1 MRQLKYLFILPLAL
15 FTISVVQAKVAQIK
29 DLPLNSARLVESEKI
44 QADYHFSIH
53 DTIVC
58 GEMTGSKSASVEW
71 TYNGVTYKKMLPATL
86 KNDDRYQGEWAD
98 IGGKLLFTNEQGHED
113 IFVTCKYI
121 NFDA

>member
-1 MRQLKYLFILPLAL
+1 MHHLKYLLVLPLTLAV
-15 FTISVVQAKVAQIK
+15 ISVTQAKTTQVK
-29 DLPLNSARLVESEKI
+29 SLPLSSVRLVEGEKI

-71 TYNGVTYKKMLPATL
+71 TYNGVTYKKMLPITL
-86 KNDDRYQGEWAD
+86 KNDDRYQGESAD
-98 IGGKLLFTNEQGHED
+98 VGGKLLFTNEQGHDD
-113 IFVTCKYI
+113 IFVTCQYI